1 MDADEAGRAP
11 AFSAVDAA
19 WNGLASTASTAEGH
33 PVASNDPPNRNKDS
47 KQQTALAQFG
57 FFKQA
62 TGGRAAKAVAFDDE
76 EEEEEDDDDLE
87 FEDDAAV
94 SSSQTLPPLLANAPR
109 NVKMTA
115 IPEAP
120 LDPRLMPAGIQELK
134 RRQGDVGNHKQV
146 VTNTRNHTQ
155 RSRHRQDIVRS
166 SQTPERL
173 PDLLASSSL
182 GSSTDDGTDAAATAG
197 EYETSSSLLSEGQKQ
212 WWNEFVRET
221 AS

>member
-1 MDADEAGRAP
+1 MDADDAGRAP

-19 WNGLASTASTAEGH
+19 WKGLASTAQDE
-33 PVASNDPPNRNKDS
+33 PVASNDPPNRKQDS
-47 KQQTALAQFG
+47 RQQTALAQFG

-62 TGGRAAKAVAFDDE
+62 TGGRAAKAVAFGD
-76 EEEEEDDDDLE
+76 EEEDDDDLE

-94 SSSQTLPPLLANAPR
+94 SSSQTLPPLLANVPR
-109 NVKMTA
+109 NIRMTA
-115 IPEAP
+115 IPQAP

-134 RRQGDVGNHKQV
+134 RRQGDDGKHKHAI
-146 VTNTRNHTQ
+146 TNTRNHTQ
-155 RSRHRQDIVRS
+155 RSGHRQDIVRS